1 MFVATW
7 SNSQD
12 FVAPDGSIPGYN
24 NSAGVV
30 RLNASGTELVYATF
44 LGGWHSQLLYRAL
57 ATNAAGEVV
66 IGGETY
72 SPDFPTT
79 AGAFDRTRAGDS
91 SDGFVAKL
99 GPLGQLIFS
108 TFLGGANPDNVAA
121 VAVRARRIDHR
132 WRLHDGLGLSDDA
145 WRVRPDVQR
154 AERLE

>member
-1 MFVATW
+1 M
-7 SNSQD
+7 S
-12 FVAPDGSIPGYN
+12 PDGSIPGYN

-30 RLNASGTELVYATF
+30 RLNAAGTQLVYATF
-44 LGGWHSQLLYRAL
+44 LGGWHSQLLYRGL

-79 AGAFDRTRAGDS
+79 AGAYDRTRAGES

-99 GPLGQLIFS
+99 GPQGQLLFS
-108 TFLGGANPDNVAA
+108 TFLGGTNPDNVAA
-121 VAVRARRIDHR
+121 VAFAPDGFDHR
-132 WRLHDGLGLSDDA
+132 WRLHDGRGLSDDA
-145 WRVRPDVQR
+145 WRVRPDVQP